1 MRILIATKA
10 PRPGRSKTR
19 LLPALSPA
27 DAARLHEALLLDT
40 LDGARREAASV
51 ALLVAEAADVPILA
65 ALIGDVE
72 IVVQH
77 GAGLADALFHAFAA
91 ATVRDPVAVI
101 SSDTPGLPPG
111 EITAVAAALA
121 AGADVA
127 LGPTPDGGY
136 WLIAMTAQH
145 AAPFREIPWSTDECM
160 AATLERCREDSLDVH
175 LGVLW
180 RDIDVPDDVA
190 WLRTE
195 VSPELAPRTASLLPV
210 LGVGTPPSPH
220 RAGG

>member
-1 MRILIATKA
+1 VRILIATKA

-19 LLPALSPA
+19 LLPALSPV

-40 LDGARREAASV
+40 LAGARREATSV
-51 ALLVAEAADVPILA
+51 GLLVAEAADVPVLEALA
-65 ALIGDVE
+65 GGVE
-72 IVVQH
+72 IVLQQ
-77 GAGLADALFHAFAA
+77 GTGLADALFHAFAPATEA
-91 ATVRDPVAVI
+91 APVAVI

-111 EITAVAAALA
+111 EISAAAAALA

-136 WLIAMTAQH
+136 WLIAMAAQH
-145 AAPFREIPWSTDECM
+145 AAPFRDIPWSTADCL
-160 AATLERCREDSLDVH
+160 AATLDRCREDSLDVH
-175 LGVLW
+175 LGVPW

-195 VSPELAPRTASLLPV
+195 VSPDLAPRTASLLPV
-210 LGVGTPPSPH
+210 LSLGTPPSPH